1 MKTAT
6 FVNAVYQPSDTV
18 TLQGTRNSINR
29 YIKQGYNI
37 KESRNGYWVL
47 TKPASVCVHLKN
59 SDNIIFSFDM
69 KSDILN
75 YYGKIKISINLVNKF
90 VSDVSSGKI
99 QFYMD
104 DDNSYYFK

>member
-1 MKTAT
+1 MKKAT
-6 FVNAVYQPSDTV
+6 FVTATYEQSDTI
-18 TLQGTRNSINR
+18 THQGTRSSINR

-75 YYGKIKISINLVNKF
+75 YYGKTKISINLVNKF
-90 VSDVSSGKI
+90 VSEISSGKI

-104 DDNSYYFK
+104 DDDSYCFK